1 MRDLLFLLFVKNQL
15 FIVKLKKLK
24 SLYLEYKYIKLFAYY
39 RVVLSSEKKYLQV
52 FGTVQKVCEKID

>member
-1 MRDLLFLLFVKNQL
+1 MKNQL
-15 FIVKLKKLK
+15 FIVELKKLK

-52 FGTVQKVCEKID
+52 FGAVQKVCEKID